1 MAEEDSV
8 EKLLTFLSPPAAAA
22 PTSNER
28 KVAVIDVQ
36 GMTCHS
42 CVNNILENLRSHAG
56 IHRAG
61 VSLKQKEAVV
71 EFDVNLN
78 SGESIATIIDSMGF
92 DAKLKYIK
100 SESFFWLLKF
110 IFIFSFK
117 LKIYHFSVATG

>member
-22 PTSNER
+22 TSNER

-61 VSLKQKEAVV
+61 VSLKQNEAVV
-71 EFDVNLN
+71 EFDADLN
-78 SGESIATIIDSMGF
+78 SGESIASIIDSMGF

-100 SESFFWLLKF
+100 SESFFLISRSF
-110 IFIFSFK
+110 IFFFFF
-117 LKIYHFSVATG
+117 L